1 MPHNPA
7 PQQLAP
13 PSPWEMR
20 EELTHLILKDLLGP
34 AGGPEEELP
43 ERETRV
49 SERYLV
55 GGLAPDNKNTSPFS
69 LLQSKA
75 GSGHSADHDGD
86 LDELPDE
93 SELLQSETLAVV
105 GADSPEDGPT
115 DKESS
120 LVDTLLPSS
129 IGYSFVVDAA
139 EEAIAVQTSWGR
151 YERVRSN
158 QQTADSGSAA
168 LVWKRVPV
176 VNEPYILH
184 LREGSGDEA
193 PAADFP
199 LVRLYWRIRRH
210 QSGNWFVTLFLC
222 NGQEK
227 EKPFDSR
234 WIFQVELAVASADG
248 RRRPVFVQRQEAV
261 VPLET
266 DTVTREEIEGHALR
280 YRHTRIFAAGHGV
293 AVITEREETDEP
305 HRARGLRS
313 SFLPQADV
321 PGQTPR
327 TAEDDLNIAGIVLDM
342 AELADMPVERLAENF
357 RTMTSAYAAWIASLK
372 NSSAVTGQTHASA
385 AAKAVSEAEIALARM
400 EEGIQTLEN
409 NPKALQ
415 AFRFANEAMRRQ
427 RLRSILA
434 RIVRKGENS
443 QGVDRDQLMAKLNIP
458 ANRSWRLFQIAFVLL
473 NLPSITDPLHLHRS
487 HPTEAVADLLWFAT
501 GGGKTEAYLG
511 LTAYTLALRRLQ
523 DNLGGYD
530 AMHGVGVFMRY
541 TLRLLT
547 LQQFQ
552 RAAALIC
559 ACELLRRDDPHTW
572 GGEPFRLGL
581 WVGSR
586 TTPNTLAQAQ
596 DFLARERKN
605 QAGGYGSPVQFTSCP
620 WCGAPVT
627 INTMDV
633 RNGISQPGR
642 CHTFCGDSSGLC
654 PFSKRQSPQE
664 GLPVMVVDE
673 EIYRRPPSLLIATV
687 DKFAQMPWRG
697 EAQMLFGKVCGVCER
712 HGFISPDVK
721 ERKGDTHRG
730 AGSLPPAR
738 VKDCTK
744 LRPPDLIIQDE
755 LHLISGPLG
764 SLVGLYENAV
774 DTLCEWSL
782 DEQTVRPKIIASTA
796 TTRRSEDQ
804 IRKLFLRRAIV
815 FPPQGIDSRD
825 NFFALERTVAPEQP
839 GRRYLGIC
847 ATGRRIPAATIRVY
861 TAAMSAAQLLFEKY
875 GDAADPWMTLLGYF
889 NSIREL
895 AGTRRLVEDDIRARL
910 RDAHERFLGKRL
922 IRRVEELT
930 SRQSSQNIPTI
941 LSTLE
946 LPFRSQP
953 TVGEM
958 ESAIYQP
965 KPYDVVLATNM
976 ISVGVDIDRLG
987 LMVVSGQPKT
997 TAEYIQA
1004 TSRVGRAK
1012 DAPGLVLTIYNWA
1025 RPRDMSHYESFIP
1038 YHMMFHRHVEALSV
1052 TPFSSR
1058 ALDRG
1063 LAGVFISLMR
1073 HLAERLNANGAAHD
1087 FQAQD
1092 NLYDQVLVTLLHR
1105 VKHITESQA
1114 DEKKVRDM
1122 LAHRRDR
1129 WLQMIRHAQATTV
1142 CYCRPEGHQVPLL
1155 KKPESGKPWQA
1166 FTCSNSLRDVEGV
1179 VNLLLEE
1186 DGYGLQ
1192 AYTKELP

>member
-1 MPHNPA
+1 MTQTSAA
-7 PQQLAP
+7 PQIVQ

-20 EELTHLILKDLLGP
+20 EELTQLIIKDLLGP

-43 ERETRV
+43 EREGRV
-49 SERYLV
+49 SERYLL
-55 GGLAPDNKNTSPFS
+55 GGLAPDSKNASPFS
-69 LLQSKA
+69 LLQNKTN
-75 GSGHSADHDGD
+75 ADSHAEAEDE
-86 LDELPDE
+86 LDELLDE
-93 SELLQSETLAVV
+93 AELLQGESLAVV
-105 GADSPEDGPT
+105 GTDSPEDGPT

-129 IGYSFVVDAA
+129 IGFSFVVDA
-139 EEAIAVQTSWGR
+139 EEASIAVQASWGR
-151 YERVRSN
+151 YERVRSEHQVAN
-158 QQTADSGSAA
+158 SGNAA
-168 LVWKRVPV
+168 LVWKRIPV
-176 VNEPYILH
+176 ENEPYILPMQ
-184 LREGSGDEA
+184 EGSGDDA

-199 LVRLYWRIRRH
+199 LVKLYWRIRRH

-227 EKPFDSR
+227 EKPFDSQ
-234 WIFQVELAVASADG
+234 WIFQVELAVEGADG
-248 RRRPVFVQRQEAV
+248 QHRPIFVQRQETSI
-261 VPLET
+261 PSET
-266 DTVTREEIEGHALR
+266 DAVTRGELEAYALR

-293 AVITEREETDEP
+293 AVLTEREEADEP

-327 TAEDDLNIAGIVLDM
+327 TVEDDSNIAGIVLDM

-357 RTMTSAYAAWIASLK
+357 RTMTRAYAAWIDSLRTSTIT
-372 NSSAVTGQTHASA
+372 NSQSYANASA
-385 AAKAVSEAEIALARM
+385 KAITEAETALGRM
-400 EEGIQTLEN
+400 EEGIKTLEN
-409 NPKALQ
+409 DPKALR

-427 RLRSILA
+427 RLHSILA
-434 RIVRKGENS
+434 RIVRKGEA
-443 QGVDRDQLMAKLNIP
+443 GKDVDRDQLMAKLDIP
-458 ANRSWRLFQIAFVLL
+458 KNRSWRLFQIAFVLL
-473 NLPSITDPLHLHRS
+473 NLPSITDPLHPHRS

-523 DNLGGYD
+523 GNLGGYD

-596 DFLARERKN
+596 EFLARERKN
-605 QAGGYGSPVQFTSCP
+605 QAGGYGSPVQLTSCP

-627 INTMDV
+627 INNMDV
-633 RNGISQPGR
+633 RHGISLAGR

-673 EIYRRPPSLLIATV
+673 EIYRRPPALLIATV

-697 EAQMLFGKVCGVCER
+697 EAQMLFGKVSGVCER

-721 ERKGDTHRG
+721 EHKGDSHRG

-738 VKDCTK
+738 VKECTE

-774 DTLCEWSL
+774 DALCEWPLKGKS
-782 DEQTVRPKIIASTA
+782 VRPKVIASTA

-804 IRKLFLRRAIV
+804 IRKLFLRKAIV

-825 NFFALERTVAPEQP
+825 NFFALERPVTPEQP

-861 TAAMSAAQLLFEKY
+861 TAAMGAAQLLFEKY
-875 GDAADPWMTLLGYF
+875 GEAADPWMTLLGYF

-910 RDAHERFLGKRL
+910 RDAHERFLGKRF

-946 LPFRSQP
+946 LPFRNQP
-953 TVGEM
+953 PVVEKEAGTF
-958 ESAIYQP
+958 QP

-1004 TSRVGRAK
+1004 TSRVGRSK
-1012 DAPGLVLTIYNWA
+1012 EAPGLVLTIYNWA
-1025 RPRDMSHYESFIP
+1025 RPRDMSHYESFMP

-1073 HLAERLNANGAAHD
+1073 HLEERLNANGAAHD

-1092 NLYDQVLVTLLHR
+1092 SLYDQVLDILLHR
-1105 VKHITESQA
+1105 VKYITESQS
-1114 DEKKVRDM
+1114 DENKLKDM

-1129 WLQMIRHAQATTV
+1129 WLKMILHAQATTV
-1142 CYCRPEGHQVPLL
+1142 CYSRPEGHQVPLL
-1155 KKPESGKPWQA
+1155 KKPESGKTWEA

-1192 AYTKELP
+1192 AYTKGQP